1 MGASAAA
8 GAVLEQA
15 ASGPAGP
22 AALCGLHPVLLEVF
36 LERLWPCDWVT
47 KQHTSGLVEDV
58 DARDVMAAVGGD
70 AAVLHSL
77 GMLLS
82 EREP

>member
-1 MGASAAA
+1 M
-8 GAVLEQA
+8 
-15 ASGPAGP
+15 
-22 AALCGLHPVLLEVF
+22 
-36 LERLWPCDWVT
+36 T

-82 EREP
+82 EREPLGLEIDVARQGSCQHQFLNQHWVVGPAGEVGCLQG